1 MKLEHG
7 FTTREEWEEFFNQYY
22 ASIRLI
28 NQKANELLHTK
39 DGVESWIEKYKDCSA
54 LQRSIYVSGNQ
65 QIQRHIEYFLED
77 GTRLQ
82 DAIADSLLSYQFR
95 YCTRME
101 DTDLTYRSACMLS
114 TYYTGRHDE
123 ISMMKCSFIK
133 LV

>member
-82 DAIADSLLSYQFR
+82 DAIAEPAVLSIPLLYKDGGYGSHLSLRLYAFH
-95 YCTRME
+95 
-101 DTDLTYRSACMLS
+101 LLYRQL
-114 TYYTGRHDE
+114 
-123 ISMMKCSFIK
+123 
-133 LV
+133 

>member
-65 QIQRHIEYFLED
+65 RLHPADAYHPPENIRYDAVSAVLSIPLLYKD
-77 GTRLQ
+77 GGYGSHLSLRLY
-82 DAIADSLLSYQFR
+82 AFHLL
-95 YCTRME
+95 
-101 DTDLTYRSACMLS
+101 YRQA
-114 TYYTGRHDE
+114 R
-123 ISMMKCSFIK
+123 
-133 LV
+133 

>member
-28 NQKANELLHTK
+28 NQKTNELLHTK

-65 QIQRHIEYFLED
+65 QIQRHIFWRMVRVCRMQSLIPCCPINSATVQGWRIRISPIAPPVCFPPIIPA
-77 GTRLQ
+77 GTMR
-82 DAIADSLLSYQFR
+82 FP
-95 YCTRME
+95 
-101 DTDLTYRSACMLS
+101 
-114 TYYTGRHDE
+114 
-123 ISMMKCSFIK
+123 
-133 LV
+133 

>member
-82 DAIADSLLSYQFR
+82 DAIADS
-95 YCTRME
+95 CCPIN
-101 DTDLTYRSACMLS
+101 SA
-114 TYYTGRHDE
+114 TVQGWRIR
-123 ISMMKCSFIK
+123 ISPIAPPVCFPPIIPAGTMRFP
-133 LV
+133 